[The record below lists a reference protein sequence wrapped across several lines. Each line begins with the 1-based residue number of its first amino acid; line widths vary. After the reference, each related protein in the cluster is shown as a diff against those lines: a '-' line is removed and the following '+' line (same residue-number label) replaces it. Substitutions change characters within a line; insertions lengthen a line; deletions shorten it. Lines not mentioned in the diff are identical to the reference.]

1 MDGIHPT
8 GSFIEGQQPGSL
20 TRSSSMVS
28 GIGGRNYKLL
38 LVDDNP
44 SILNAIGEA
53 LSDQGYCVKTLSSA
67 EAAVEAMNTEDYD
80 LVITDLNLGCANGI
94 AILRKAKE
102 LNPMTMVII
111 LTSNTDV
118 TYAIDA
124 LRFGADDYMLK
135 PCDLDVLLRRV
146 AKCLERLELKRR
158 DERSEASVASPN
170 EQVQNMMMGMSHDI
184 RGSLVSMAAGLKMV
198 IKGAYGKMDEGVASK
213 LNALFSKVMKSIGTT
228 EDFVG
233 KTFSVNGDLE
243 IDRELVDLR
252 KDIVD
257 PVLNE
262 LSGEIQDLHIMIDNR
277 LDANPANGIPTKA
290 SRIWLKVVFR
300 NLLKNAVKYGGK
312 GGTIAVGLKKR
323 GSYYRLNIYNSG
335 RSIPEGCRH
344 KLFRKFAR
352 IPMGGNGSSD
362 GLGLGLY
369 LTREIIRK
377 HGGDIWY
384 EAKEHGSNFVFTLPR
399 E

>member
-1 MDGIHPT
+1 MDAIQPT
-8 GSFIEGQQPGSL
+8 ESFIEGQQPRSL
-20 TRSSSMVS
+20 TRSFSVD
-28 GIGGRNYKLL
+28 GRIEGKYKLL

-44 SILNAIGEA
+44 SILDAIGGA
-53 LSDQGYCVKTLSSA
+53 LSDQGYCVKTSSSA
-67 EAAVEAMNTEDYD
+67 EAAVEAMNTGDYD
-80 LVITDLNLGCANGI
+80 LVITDLNLGQANGI

-102 LNPMTMVII
+102 PNSKTMVII
-111 LTSNTDV
+111 LTGNADV
-118 TYAIDA
+118 TFAIDA
-124 LRFGADDYMLK
+124 LRLGADDYMLK

-158 DERSEASVASPN
+158 DEKSKASVTSPN
-170 EQVQNMMMGMSHDI
+170 ELILNMMMAMSHDI

-198 IKGAYGKMDEGVASK
+198 TKGAYGKMDEGVASK
-213 LNALFSKVMKSIGTT
+213 LNTLFSKVMKSIGTT

-252 KDIVD
+252 RDIVD

-262 LSGEIQDLHIMIDNR
+262 LSGEIQDLHIIMDNR
-277 LDANPANGIPTKA
+277 LDANPANWIPIKA

-300 NLLKNAVKYGGK
+300 NLLKNAVKYGGN

-335 RSIPEGCRH
+335 RPVPEECRN
-344 KLFRKFAR
+344 KLFRKFGR
-352 IPMGGNGSSD
+352 IAMGGNGSSD

>member
-1 MDGIHPT
+1 
-8 GSFIEGQQPGSL
+8 
-20 TRSSSMVS
+20 MVS
-28 GIGGRNYKLL
+28 GIEGRKYKLL

-44 SILNAIGEA
+44 SILNAIGVA
-53 LSDQGYCVKTLSSA
+53 LSDQGYCVKTSSSA

-102 LNPMTMVII
+102 LNPKTMVII
-111 LTSNTDV
+111 LTGNADV
-118 TYAIDA
+118 TFAIDA
-124 LRFGADDYMLK
+124 LRLGADDYMLK

-170 EQVQNMMMGMSHDI
+170 EQVLNMMMGMSHDI

-198 IKGAYGKMDEGVASK
+198 TKGAYGKMDEGVASK
-213 LNALFSKVMKSIGTT
+213 LNELFSKVMKSIGTT
-228 EDFVG
+228 EDCVG
-233 KTFSVNGDLE
+233 KAFSFNGDLE

-252 KDIVD
+252 KDIVN

-262 LSGEIQDLHIMIDNR
+262 LSGEIQDLHILFDNR
-277 LDANPANGIPTKA
+277 LDANLANGIPIKA

-300 NLLKNAVKYGGK
+300 NLFKNALKYGGK
-312 GGTIAVGLKKR
+312 GGTIAFGSKNR

-335 RSIPEGCRH
+335 RPVPEEGRN
-344 KLFRKFAR
+344 KLFRKFTR
-352 IPMGGNGSSD
+352 IPIDGNGSSD